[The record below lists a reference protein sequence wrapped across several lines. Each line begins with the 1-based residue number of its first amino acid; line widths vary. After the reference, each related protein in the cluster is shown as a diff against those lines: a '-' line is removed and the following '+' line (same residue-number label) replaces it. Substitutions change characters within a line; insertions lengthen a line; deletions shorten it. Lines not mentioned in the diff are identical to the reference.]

1 MRLTRK
7 VKYEENDIRN
17 NNVCRTGH
25 CDERPGR
32 REGGKRKSYHTVGQQ
47 GRASEKVSAI
57 EAYVRSVE
65 KNISSSQR
73 KEQMLSPG
81 ELKKV
86 TNEDWTKIHTYS
98 DGADLKRMKL
108 YPTAGSQRT
117 EEFYYRD
124 GKPVFVFLEANG
136 VGKENHDQNAT
147 GDKYYFA
154 DGKLIAATAADGKS
168 IDVKSAETKKMSE
181 KLQKESE
188 AFRAAVK

>member
-1 MRLTRK
+1 MKKTIFVTAMCVGLVAMMSARAAEK
-7 VKYEENDIRN
+7 AENPSLAVLSDN
-17 NNVCRTGH
+17 KAGV
-25 CDERPGR
+25 
-32 REGGKRKSYHTVGQQ
+32 
-47 GRASEKVSAI
+47 SEKVSAI

-65 KNISSSQR
+65 KNISSTQR
-73 KEQMLSPG
+73 KEQMLSPD

-86 TNEDWTKIHTYS
+86 TSENWTKIHTYS
-98 DGADLKRMKL
+98 DGADLKRLKL
-108 YPTAGSQRT
+108 YPPAGSQRT
-117 EEFYYRD
+117 EEFYYHD

-154 DGKLIAATAADGKS
+154 DGKLIATAADGKS
-168 IDVKSAETKKMSE
+168 IDVKSAEAKKMSE

>member
-1 MRLTRK
+1 MKKMIFVTAMCVGLVAMSARAAEK
-7 VKYEENDIRN
+7 AENPSLGVN
-17 NNVCRTGH
+17 
-25 CDERPGR
+25 
-32 REGGKRKSYHTVGQQ
+32 
-47 GRASEKVSAI
+47 EKVSAI

-81 ELKKV
+81 ELKNV
-86 TNEDWTKIHTYS
+86 TNENWTKIHTYS

-117 EEFYYRD
+117 EQFYYRD
-124 GKPVFVFLEANG
+124 GKPVFVFLEA
-136 VGKENHDQNAT
+136 GKENHDQNAT

-168 IDVKSAETKKMSE
+168 IDVKSAEAKKMSE

-188 AFRAAVK
+188 AFRATVK

>member
-1 MRLTRK
+1 MKKTMF
-7 VKYEENDIRN
+7 VTAM
-17 NNVCRTGH
+17 C
-25 CDERPGR
+25 
-32 REGGKRKSYHTVGQQ
+32 VGLVAMSA
-47 GRASEKVSAI
+47 RAAEKAEDPSLDVSEKVSAI
-57 EAYVRSVE
+57 DAYVRSVE

-86 TNEDWTKIHTYS
+86 TNENWTKIHTYS

-108 YPTAGSQRT
+108 YPPTGSQRT

-124 GKPVFVFLEANG
+124 GKPVFVFLEENG
-136 VGKENHDQNAT
+136 AGKENHDQNAT

-154 DGKLIAATAADGKS
+154 NGKLIAAIAADGKS
-168 IDVKSAETKKMSE
+168 IDVKSPEAEKMSE

>member
-1 MRLTRK
+1 MKKTIFATAMCVGLVTVMSARAAEK
-7 VKYEENDIRN
+7 AENPSLGILSDN
-17 NNVCRTGH
+17 KAGV
-25 CDERPGR
+25 
-32 REGGKRKSYHTVGQQ
+32 
-47 GRASEKVSAI
+47 SEKVSAI
-57 EAYVRSVE
+57 DAYVRSVE
-65 KNISSSQR
+65 KNISSTQR

-86 TNEDWTKIHTYS
+86 TNENWTKIHTYS

-168 IDVKSAETKKMSE
+168 IDVKSAEAKKMSE

-188 AFRAAVK
+188 AFRATVK

>member
-1 MRLTRK
+1 MKKTIFVTAICVGLIAMMSARAAGK
-7 VKYEENDIRN
+7 AENPSLAILSDN
-17 NNVCRTGH
+17 KAG
-25 CDERPGR
+25 
-32 REGGKRKSYHTVGQQ
+32 
-47 GRASEKVSAI
+47 ASEKVSAI

-98 DGADLKRMKL
+98 DGVDLKRLKL
-108 YPTAGSQRT
+108 YPPTGSQKT

-124 GKPVFVFLEANG
+124 GKPVFVFLEENG
-136 VGKENHDQNAT
+136 AGKENHDQNAT

-168 IDVKSAETKKMSE
+168 IDVESAEAKKMSE

>member
-1 MRLTRK
+1 MKKTILFVTAMCVGLVAMTASAAEK
-7 VKYEENDIRN
+7 AENPN
-17 NNVCRTGH
+17 LAV
-25 CDERPGR
+25 
-32 REGGKRKSYHTVGQQ
+32 
-47 GRASEKVSAI
+47 SEKVSAI
-57 EAYVRSVE
+57 DAYVRNVE

-73 KEQMLSPG
+73 KEQMLTPG
-81 ELKKV
+81 ELKNV
-86 TNEDWTKIHTYS
+86 TNENWTKIHTYS

-108 YPTAGSQRT
+108 YPTAGSQKT

-136 VGKENHDQNAT
+136 AGKENHDQNAT

-168 IDVKSAETKKMSE
+168 IDVKSAEAEKMSE

-188 AFRAAVK
+188 AFRATVK

>member
-1 MRLTRK
+1 MKKTIFVTAMCVGLVAMMSARAAEK
-7 VKYEENDIRN
+7 AENPSLAILSDN
-17 NNVCRTGH
+17 KAGV
-25 CDERPGR
+25 
-32 REGGKRKSYHTVGQQ
+32 
-47 GRASEKVSAI
+47 SEKVSAI

-73 KEQMLSPG
+73 KVQMLSPG

-86 TNEDWTKIHTYS
+86 TNENWTKIHTYS

-108 YPTAGSQRT
+108 YPPAGSQKT
-117 EEFYYRD
+117 EEFYYHD
-124 GKPVFVFLEANG
+124 GKPVFVFLEENG
-136 VGKENHDQNAT
+136 AGKENHDQKAT
-147 GDKYYFA
+147 GDKYYFT

-168 IDVKSAETKKMSE
+168 IDVKSAEAKKMSE

>member
-1 MRLTRK
+1 MKKTILF
-7 VKYEENDIRN
+7 VIAM
-17 NNVCRTGH
+17 C
-25 CDERPGR
+25 
-32 REGGKRKSYHTVGQQ
+32 VGLVAM
-47 GRASEKVSAI
+47 GARAAEKAANPSLGVSEKVSATD
-57 EAYVRSVE
+57 AYVRSVE

-81 ELKKV
+81 ELKEV
-86 TNEDWTKIHTYS
+86 TNENWTKIHTYS

-108 YPTAGSQRT
+108 YAPAGSQRT

-124 GKPVFVFLEANG
+124 GKPVFVFLEPNG
-136 VGKENHDQNAT
+136 AGKENHDQNAT

-168 IDVKSAETKKMSE
+168 IDVKTAEAKKMSE

>member
-1 MRLTRK
+1 MKKTILFVIAMCVGLVAMSARAAEK
-7 VKYEENDIRN
+7 AEN
-17 NNVCRTGH
+17 
-25 CDERPGR
+25 P
-32 REGGKRKSYHTVGQQ
+32 SVGV
-47 GRASEKVSAI
+47 SEKVSATD
-57 EAYVRSVE
+57 AYVQSVE

-73 KEQMLSPG
+73 KEQMLSPS
-81 ELKKV
+81 ELKAV
-86 TNEDWTKIHTYS
+86 TNENWTKIHTYS

-108 YPTAGSQRT
+108 YPPEGSQKT

-136 VGKENHDQNAT
+136 AGKENHDQNAT

-168 IDVKSAETKKMSE
+168 IDVKSAEAKKMSE

-188 AFRAAVK
+188 AFRATVK

>member
-1 MRLTRK
+1 MKKTIFVTAMCVGLVAMMSARAAEK
-7 VKYEENDIRN
+7 AENPSLAILSDN
-17 NNVCRTGH
+17 KAGV
-25 CDERPGR
+25 
-32 REGGKRKSYHTVGQQ
+32 
-47 GRASEKVSAI
+47 SEKVSAI

-73 KEQMLSPG
+73 KVQMLSPG

-86 TNEDWTKIHTYS
+86 TNENWTKIHTYS

-108 YPTAGSQRT
+108 YPPAGSQKT
-117 EEFYYRD
+117 EEFYYHD
-124 GKPVFVFLEANG
+124 GKPVFVFLEENG
-136 VGKENHDQNAT
+136 AGKENHDQKAT
-147 GDKYYFA
+147 GDKYYFT

-168 IDVKSAETKKMSE
+168 IDVKSAEAKRMSE

>member
-1 MRLTRK
+1 MKKTIF
-7 VKYEENDIRN
+7 V
-17 NNVCRTGH
+17 TGM
-25 CDERPGR
+25 C
-32 REGGKRKSYHTVGQQ
+32 VGLVAMMSARAA
-47 GRASEKVSAI
+47 GNGEDPSLAILSDNKAGASEKVSAI
-57 EAYVRSVE
+57 KAYVRSVE

-108 YPTAGSQRT
+108 YPPAGSQRT

-136 VGKENHDQNAT
+136 AGKENHDQNAT

-168 IDVKSAETKKMSE
+168 IDVKSAEAKKMSE

>member
-1 MRLTRK
+1 MKKTIFVTAMCVALVAMMSARAAEK
-7 VKYEENDIRN
+7 AENPSLG
-17 NNVCRTGH
+17 V
-25 CDERPGR
+25 
-32 REGGKRKSYHTVGQQ
+32 
-47 GRASEKVSAI
+47 SEKVSAI
-57 EAYVRSVE
+57 DAYVRSVE

-73 KEQMLSPG
+73 KELMLSPG
-81 ELKKV
+81 ELKNV
-86 TNEDWTKIHTYS
+86 TNENWTKIHTYS

-108 YPTAGSQRT
+108 YPPAGSQRT

-136 VGKENHDQNAT
+136 AGKENYDQNAT

-168 IDVKSAETKKMSE
+168 IDVKSAEAEKMSE

>member
-1 MRLTRK
+1 MKKTILFVAAMCVGLVAMSARAAEK
-7 VKYEENDIRN
+7 AENPTLG
-17 NNVCRTGH
+17 V
-25 CDERPGR
+25 
-32 REGGKRKSYHTVGQQ
+32 
-47 GRASEKVSAI
+47 SEKVSAI
-57 EAYVRSVE
+57 DAYVRSVE

-86 TNEDWTKIHTYS
+86 TNENWTKIHTYS

-108 YPTAGSQRT
+108 YPPTGSQRT
-117 EEFYYRD
+117 EEFYYQN

-168 IDVKSAETKKMSE
+168 IDVKSAEAKKMSE

-188 AFRAAVK
+188 AFRATVK